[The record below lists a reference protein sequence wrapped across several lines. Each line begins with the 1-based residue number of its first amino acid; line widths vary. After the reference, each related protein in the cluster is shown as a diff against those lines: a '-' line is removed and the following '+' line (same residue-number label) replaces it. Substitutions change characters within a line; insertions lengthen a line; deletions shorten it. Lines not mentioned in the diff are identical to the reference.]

1 MVLFYLLIIRM
12 PNKPEDTG
20 GQSRE
25 DKNPGGRKSRL
36 RTETEKGKER
46 ARKELGRSRM
56 SNQA

>member
-12 PNKPEDTG
+12 PNEPEDIG

-25 DKNPGGRKSRL
+25 DKNPGGRISRL
-36 RTETEKGKER
+36 RQETEKGKKK
-46 ARKELGRSRM
+46 AGKKLGKSRM